1 MSNKCYEV
9 NVVVNCCILGL
20 EITLIKYL
28 IQYFYFKSV
37 KQLQLVYLNNTVR
50 LLKNLLVLLT
60 STTLHCILMFSSTFH
75 GFFIEFVLVR
85 TEAYSEPCQ
94 TSKMVFFLQK

>member
-1 MSNKCYEV
+1 MSNKRYEV
-9 NVVVNCCILGL
+9 NVVVNCCVLGL
-20 EITLIKYL
+20 EITLIKYH

-37 KQLQLVYLNNTVR
+37 KRLQLVYLNNTVR

-60 STTLHCILMFSSTFH
+60 STTLHCILMSSSTFH

-85 TEAYSEPCQ
+85 TEAYSETC
-94 TSKMVFFLQK
+94 